1 MALPKRGVRNRKSS
15 SGGDG
20 REVLISRSAFC
31 TMIGVTE
38 RELSVWEHEEFL
50 VPAQL
55 LDSAG
60 KAQPLYDRSALE
72 RARLI
77 RTLEQELEVNLPGIG
92 IILQLLDRMG
102 R

>member
-1 MALPKRGVRNRKSS
+1 MPKRGVRNRKPSR
-15 SGGDG
+15 GGEG
-20 REVLISRSAFC
+20 RNVLISRGAFC

-38 RELSVWEHEEFL
+38 RKLSVWEHEELL
-50 VPAQL
+50 VPSQL
-55 LDSAG
+55 LESAG

-92 IILQLLDRMG
+92 IILHLLDRIG
-102 R
+102 H

>member
-1 MALPKRGVRNRKSS
+1 MAKRGVRNRKSS
-15 SGGDG
+15 RAGEGAH
-20 REVLISRSAFC
+20 VLISRSAFC
-31 TMIGVTE
+31 TMTGVTE
-38 RELSVWEHEEFL
+38 RQLSVWEQEELL
-50 VPAQL
+50 VPARL

-60 KAQPLYDRSALE
+60 KGQALYDRSALK

-102 R
+102 H

>member
-1 MALPKRGVRNRKSS
+1 MPKRGVRNRRSS
-15 SGGDG
+15 RAGESSH
-20 REVLISRSAFC
+20 VLISRSAFC

-38 RELSVWEHEEFL
+38 RQLSVWEQEELL

-60 KAQPLYDRSALE
+60 NARALYDRSALE

-92 IILQLLDRMG
+92 IILHLLDRLG
-102 R
+102 H

>member
-1 MALPKRGVRNRKSS
+1 MPKRGVRNRKLSRA
-15 SGGDG
+15 GEGTH
-20 REVLISRSAFC
+20 VLISRSAFC

-38 RELSVWEHEEFL
+38 RQLSVWEQEELL

-55 LDSAG
+55 LDPAG
-60 KAQPLYDRSALE
+60 KAQALYDRSALQ

-92 IILQLLDRMG
+92 IILQLLDRMSH
-102 R
+102 

>member
-1 MALPKRGVRNRKSS
+1 MAKRGVRNRKSS
-15 SGGDG
+15 RA
-20 REVLISRSAFC
+20 REGAHVLISRSAFC

-38 RELSVWEHEEFL
+38 RQLSVWEQEELL
-50 VPAQL
+50 VPSQL

-60 KAQPLYDRSALE
+60 KGQALYDRSALE

-92 IILQLLDRMG
+92 IILQLLDRMAH
-102 R
+102 

>member
-1 MALPKRGVRNRKSS
+1 MPKRGVRNRKSS
-15 SGGDG
+15 RGG
-20 REVLISRSAFC
+20 EHVLISRSAFC

-38 RELSVWEHEEFL
+38 RQLSVWEKEELL

-55 LDSAG
+55 LESAG
-60 KAQPLYDRSALE
+60 RAQPLYDRSALE

-77 RTLEQELEVNLPGIG
+77 RTLQQELEVNLPGIG
-92 IILQLLDRMG
+92 IILQLLERLA

>member
-1 MALPKRGVRNRKSS
+1 
-15 SGGDG
+15 
-20 REVLISRSAFC
+20 
-31 TMIGVTE
+31 MIGVTE
-38 RELSVWEHEEFL
+38 RQLSVWEQEELL

-60 KAQPLYDRSALE
+60 KAQALYDRSALE

-92 IILQLLDRMG
+92 IILQLLDRMS

>member
-1 MALPKRGVRNRKSS
+1 MPKRGVRNRKSS
-15 SGGDG
+15 RAAEG
-20 REVLISRSAFC
+20 RHILISRSAFC

-38 RELSVWEHEEFL
+38 RQLSVWDQEDLL
-50 VPAQL
+50 VPSQL
-55 LDSAG
+55 LESAG
-60 KAQPLYDRSALE
+60 TAQPLYDRSALE

>member
-1 MALPKRGVRNRKSS
+1 MPKRGVRNRKSS
-15 SGGDG
+15 RGG
-20 REVLISRSAFC
+20 EHVLISRSAFC

-38 RELSVWEHEEFL
+38 RQLSVWEKEELL

-55 LDSAG
+55 LESAG
-60 KAQPLYDRSALE
+60 RAQPLYDRSALE

-92 IILQLLDRMG
+92 IILQLLERLA

>member
-1 MALPKRGVRNRKSS
+1 MPKRGVRNRRSS
-15 SGGDG
+15 RTGAGTH
-20 REVLISRSAFC
+20 VLISRSAFC

-38 RELSVWEHEEFL
+38 RQLSVWEQEELL

-60 KAQPLYDRSALE
+60 RAQALYDRSALE

-77 RTLEQELEVNLPGIG
+77 RTLEQDLEVNLPGIG
-92 IILQLLDRMG
+92 IILQLLDRMS

>member
-1 MALPKRGVRNRKSS
+1 MPKRAVRNRKSS
-15 SGGDG
+15 RAAEGTD
-20 REVLISRSAFC
+20 VLISRSAFC

-38 RELSVWEHEEFL
+38 RQLSVWEQEELL

-60 KAQPLYDRSALE
+60 QAQALYDRSALE

-92 IILQLLDRMG
+92 IILQLLDRMS

>member
-1 MALPKRGVRNRKSS
+1 MPKRGVRNRKSS
-15 SGGDG
+15 RVGEGSH
-20 REVLISRSAFC
+20 VLISRSAFC

-38 RELSVWEHEEFL
+38 RQLSVWEKEELL

-55 LDSAG
+55 LESAG
-60 KAQPLYDRSALE
+60 RAQPLYDRSALE

-77 RTLEQELEVNLPGIG
+77 RTLQQELEVNLPGIG
-92 IILQLLDRMG
+92 IILQLLERLA

>member
-1 MALPKRGVRNRKSS
+1 MPKRGVRNRKSS
-15 SGGDG
+15 HAG
-20 REVLISRSAFC
+20 EAVLISRSAFC

-38 RELSVWEHEEFL
+38 RQLSVWEQEELL
-50 VPAQL
+50 VPSRL

-60 KAQPLYDRSALE
+60 RAQALYDRSALE